1 MLTELFEQFV
11 KERKYLKNVTPKTVI
26 YYRNSWDSFS
36 KFVSAQLPEDLSR
49 ALLNQYVVQLR
60 ESGIKPV
67 SCNTY
72 ISGINA
78 FLAWLHESGHTAA
91 KLSIKKLKVEQQVVK
106 TVEEE
111 SIRAILSFKPHSFGE
126 YRIQALLCLLIDTGI
141 RIEEALTLET
151 EAIDLNNLVLKVM
164 GKGQKERLVPFSYEL
179 RRVLVRYMQRL
190 PQKVAYKV
198 FCTRDGSRLS
208 YHNLNRDYGLLC
220 SKLHIEKQG
229 SFHRLRHTFATN
241 YVRSG
246 GNILYLSRV
255 LGHTTLQMTK
265 RYVGVEVDAL
275 REAQM
280 RTSLMS
286 RLR

>member
-1 MLTELFEQFV
+1 MLTELFAQFV

-26 YYRNSWDSFS
+26 YYHNSWDSFVRL
-36 KFVSAQLPEDLSR
+36 VSIENADQLTRPI
-49 ALLNQYVVQLR
+49 LNEYVVRLR

-78 FLAWLHESGHTAA
+78 FLNWLYENGHIVEHLA
-91 KLSIKKLKVEQQVVK
+91 IKKLKVEQQVVK
-106 TVEEE
+106 TLEEE
-111 SIRAILSFKPHSFGE
+111 AVKAVLSFKPRNFGE
-126 YRIQALLCLLIDTGI
+126 FRIHALLCLLIDTGI
-141 RIEEALTLET
+141 RIEEALTLQ
-151 EAIDLNNLVLKVM
+151 ADCVDLNNMLIKVM
-164 GKGQKERLVPFSYEL
+164 GKGQKERLVPFSFEL
-179 RRVLVRYMQRL
+179 RRVLVRYMQKAPGKL
-190 PQKVAYKV
+190 TNHV
-198 FCTRDGSRLS
+198 FCTKDGARLS
-208 YHNLNRDYGLLC
+208 YHNLNRDYRQLC
-220 SKLHIEKQG
+220 VKARVQKEG

-241 YVRSG
+241 YVRNG

-265 RYVGVEVDAL
+265 RYVGVEVHAL
-275 REAQM
+275 REAQA